1 MFTKDWEKDWHIV
14 DGDEELSTELIPLF
28 EVYLTALKKK
38 GSSKSTMNRHKNSCH
53 AIGGYIIDQVFEYEW
68 DNLEIPWDGEEIL
81 FKYVF
86 GFDGPLIY
94 QDNETLQKQI
104 DTTSRKLYNFLL
116 KGTV

>member
-1 MFTKDWEKDWHIV
+1 MFTKGWEKDWHIV
-14 DGDEELSTELIPLF
+14 DGDKELSMKLIPWF
-28 EVYLTALKKK
+28 ELYLTALKEK
-38 GSSKSTMNRHKNSCH
+38 GSSKSTMNRHINACH
-53 AIGGYIIDQVFEYEW
+53 AIGGHIIDNVFKYEW
-68 DNLEIPWDGEEIL
+68 DSLEIPWDGEEIL

-94 QDNETLQKQI
+94 QDSETLQKQI